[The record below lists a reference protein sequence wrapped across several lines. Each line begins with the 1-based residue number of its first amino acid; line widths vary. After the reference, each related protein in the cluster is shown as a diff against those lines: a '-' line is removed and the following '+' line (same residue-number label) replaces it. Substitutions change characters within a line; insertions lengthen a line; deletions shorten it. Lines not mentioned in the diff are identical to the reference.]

1 MEVTD
6 PVDPSVIQQI
16 LTLVI
21 ILVGLII
28 VVLILKAILMLL
40 IPGVVGFLV
49 YWLTGNLRW
58 AAIAFLAVILIE
70 VLKGKK

>member
-1 MEVTD
+1 M
-6 PVDPSVIQQI
+6 DPSVIEEI
-16 LTLVI
+16 LTLAI

-28 VVLILKAILMLL
+28 VALILKALLMLL
-40 IPGVVGFLV
+40 IPGIVGFLV

-70 VLKGKK
+70 VFRGKK

>member
-1 MEVTD
+1 MD
-6 PVDPSVIQQI
+6 PNVIQQI
-16 LTLVI
+16 LTLAI

-28 VVLILKAILMLL
+28 VILILKAILMLL